1 MNILI
6 LNHVEFLKNLSGIP
20 CSGFIWNKNKNTLKY
35 SFLQNSSN
43 YYRGAD
49 IFPSP
54 IKLATLFMA
63 FAGILVKDNKDEVTP
78 QVKS

>member
-1 MNILI
+1 
-6 LNHVEFLKNLSGIP
+6 
-20 CSGFIWNKNKNTLKY
+20 LKY